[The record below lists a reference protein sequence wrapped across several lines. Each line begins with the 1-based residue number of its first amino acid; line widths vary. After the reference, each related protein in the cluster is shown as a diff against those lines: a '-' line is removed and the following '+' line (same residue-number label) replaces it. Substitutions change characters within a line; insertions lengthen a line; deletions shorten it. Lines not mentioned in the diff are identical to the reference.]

1 MHHAALFDMDGLL
14 IDSERAIM
22 MAWLEAA
29 REFEVVLPER
39 EYARVIGREARES
52 DRILIEAFRGVSG
65 FERARA
71 KVQRKLEVKMSS
83 GGFGLKSGAK
93 ALLGAMAAG
102 GIRCAVA
109 SSSSRL
115 EIESRLA
122 AAGVLDHFLA
132 VAGGDEVPRG
142 KPDPS
147 IYLLAASRLDV
158 CAENCI
164 AFEDSH
170 NGACAALAS
179 GAALVVVPDLVQPSP
194 EVVARSLQV
203 LSSLDE
209 AVPHVGKWFNAAKV
223 PRSPTHAATVKAGR
237 RDA

>member
-14 IDSERAIM
+14 IDSEQAIM
-22 MAWLEAA
+22 TAWLEAA
-29 REFEVVLPER
+29 REFEVVLTER

-52 DRILIEAFRGVSG
+52 DRILIEAFGGVNG
-65 FERARA
+65 FELART
-71 KVQRKLEVKMSS
+71 KVQRRLEVQMSS
-83 GGFGLKSGAK
+83 GGFALKSGAR
-93 ALLGAMAAG
+93 ALLDAMAAG
-102 GIRCAVA
+102 GIPCAVA

-115 EIESRLA
+115 EIESRLG

-132 VAGGDEVPRG
+132 VVGGDEVPKG

-158 CAENCI
+158 RARNCV

-194 EVVARSLQV
+194 EVVSRSLQV

-209 AVPHVGKWFNAAKV
+209 AVPNVGRWFNAARV
-223 PRSPTHAATVKAGR
+223 PNPLTHATSVKAAR